1 MSLSFQP
8 RRERDCLLPLISG
21 WFLGDFLNS
30 VTNPVFASLYWN
42 TWNDFLPGRELR
54 KERRDSAGGQ
64 AAAEVS
70 GRECTKETHGEG
82 QCAG

>member
-21 WFLGDFLNS
+21 WFLGNFLDS
-30 VTNPVFASLYWN
+30 ATNPVFASLYWN
-42 TWNDFLPGRELR
+42 TWNDFLPGRELM
-54 KERRDSAGGQ
+54 KELRDSAGKR
-64 AAAEVS
+64 AAAEVP
-70 GRECTKETHGEG
+70 GRECTKGTHGEG